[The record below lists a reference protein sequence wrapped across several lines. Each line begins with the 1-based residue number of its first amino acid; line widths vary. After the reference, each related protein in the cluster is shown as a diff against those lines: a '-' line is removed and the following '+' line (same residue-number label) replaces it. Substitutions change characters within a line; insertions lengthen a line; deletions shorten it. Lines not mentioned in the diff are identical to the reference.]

1 METAIEIATIP
12 HNSLNYSTN
21 VCIYGCIMAEIFYS
35 LPAKPCNM
43 TKCEPVLAMMHVF
56 ELH

>member
-1 METAIEIATIP
+1 METATIP

-35 LPAKPCNM
+35 LPAKPCNK

-56 ELH
+56 ELR